1 MSYMYMGFVRFTNLS
16 VCRRTLWPHR
26 TPSHSDYKII
36 KLSHWQQPAG
46 THVAVFDYEILKQR
60 LGFRSSKQIKADIA
74 ELSSTFHLV
83 KYEQ

>member
-1 MSYMYMGFVRFTNLS
+1 MLAARLVSAAFDTA
-16 VCRRTLWPHR
+16 VCKTLH
-26 TPSHSDYKII
+26 YKII